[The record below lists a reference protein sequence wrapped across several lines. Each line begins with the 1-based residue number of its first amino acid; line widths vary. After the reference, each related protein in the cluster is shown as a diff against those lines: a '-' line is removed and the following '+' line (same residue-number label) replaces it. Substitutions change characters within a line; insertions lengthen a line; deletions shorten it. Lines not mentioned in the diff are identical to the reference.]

1 MFYGGL
7 FGAEWGNQQFTTRNL
22 TFNNAVTAIRQIWD
36 WGWTYK
42 SITINNCSIGLD
54 VSSVNSDT
62 GLQTIGSITFI
73 DSSINDTPMGII
85 SAFGTTQPP
94 TAGSL
99 IIENVAFTNVDMAV
113 SLPDGTSVSG
123 FPSSG
128 TETVAGFGTGHSYAL
143 VGPSTTVGP
152 TSFEGDI
159 PGFNRPSSLLQVD
172 GKFYERSK
180 PQYTAE
186 PSEMFYSVRNA
197 GASGDGVTDDTA
209 ALQHVIDL
217 AAYLHKIVF
226 FDFGVYK
233 VTRTLRIPTGS
244 KIVGEAFPII
254 MSSGRFFADVNSPQP
269 VVQVGRPGDK
279 GSVEWSDMVVS
290 TQGSQAGAI
299 LIEINLES
307 PSGSPS
313 GLWDVHTRIG
323 TQPFSPMVSQLTQHR
338 RFRWLAASEE

>member
-1 MFYGGL
+1 MLTKIHNSLVFYGGL

-54 VSSVNSDT
+54 MANIDSGT
-62 GLQTIGSITFI
+62 GLQAVGSITFI
-73 DSSINDTPMGII
+73 DSSINNTPMGII
-85 SAFGTTQPP
+85 SAYGTAQPP

-113 SLPDGTSVSG
+113 SLPGGTSVSG
-123 FPSSG
+123 SPSSG
-128 TETVAGFGTGHSYAL
+128 TQAVAGFGAGHSYAL
-143 VGPSTTVGP
+143 IGSSTAVGPA
-152 TSFEGDI
+152 SFESDI
-159 PGFNRPSSLLQVD
+159 SGFSRPASLLQGD

-180 PQYTAE
+180 PQYAAQ
-186 PSEMFYSVRNA
+186 PSEMFYSVRNG
-197 GASGDGVTDDTA
+197 GARGDGITDDTA
-209 ALQHVIDL
+209 ALQQVIDL
-217 AAYLHKIVF
+217 AASLQRIVF

-233 VTRTLRIPTGS
+233 VTQTLRVPPGS
-244 KIVGEAFPII
+244 RIVGEAFSII
-254 MSSGRFFADVNSPQP
+254 LSSGNSFADVDRPQP
-269 VVQVGRPGDK
+269 VVQIGRPGDR

-307 PSGSPS
+307 PPGSPS

-323 TQPFSPMVSQLTQHR
+323 T
-338 RFRWLAASEE
+338 